1 MYGDMD
7 NWECFKNSDTD
18 EILIDLQK
26 SGIPKLDKCFKA
38 IIIVIISNT
47 YLPFKHIL
55 YVGLLVTEQKL

>member
-1 MYGDMD
+1 MYGDMN
-7 NWECFKNSDTD
+7 NWEFFKNSDTD

-38 IIIVIISNT
+38 IIIVIILNT

-55 YVGLLVTEQKL
+55 